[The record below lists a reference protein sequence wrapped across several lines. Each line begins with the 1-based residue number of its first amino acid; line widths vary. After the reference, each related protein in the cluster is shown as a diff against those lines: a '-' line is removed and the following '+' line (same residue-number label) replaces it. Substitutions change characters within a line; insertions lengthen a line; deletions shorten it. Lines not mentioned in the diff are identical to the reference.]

1 MDFISIICYIKIN
14 FRNKGKLRM
23 KRFVSILGV
32 VFISFGSSFLMA
44 EDDLEIKLVDD
55 SAKSGLKQTHIIGCN
70 DHLEKKE
77 LTCAKEPEEIILS
90 KLPTSKELDR
100 ADFNAKDDIEKIKA
114 QLKSVIEELSRL
126 KKEREEDKKIIA
138 KLTKLLDIISE
149 PKDEKQKHDIVKNN
163 IEKIVKKKLVKK
175 KSRYIPKKIKEL
187 ERYDDHVIIEVQK
200 GESLSSYAQ
209 YYYGDRN
216 KYYRIYKANRD
227 KISPNLEVII
237 GDKLVIPLDN

>member
-1 MDFISIICYIKIN
+1 
-14 FRNKGKLRM
+14 M

-32 VFISFGSSFLMA
+32 VFISFGGSFLFA
-44 EDDLEIKLVDD
+44 DDDFEIKIVDD
-55 SAKSGLKQTHIIGCN
+55 SAKSGMKQTHIVGCN
-70 DHLEKKE
+70 DHLDKKE

-90 KLPTSKELDR
+90 KLPTSKELDST
-100 ADFNAKDDIEKIKA
+100 DFSAKEDIEKIKA

-138 KLTKLLDIISE
+138 KLTKLLDVMSQ
-149 PKDEKQKHDIVKNN
+149 PKDEKQKHDIVKKN

-175 KSRYIPKKIKEL
+175 KSRYIPRKIKEI
-187 ERYDDHVIIEVQK
+187 ERYDDYVIIEVQK

-209 YYYGDRN
+209 YYYGDSR
-216 KYYRIYKANRD
+216 KYYRIYEANRD

-237 GDKLVIPLDN
+237 GDRLIIPLTY